1 MRLLL
6 IRHGEI
12 DFNRESRYCGITD
25 VPINRTGIAQ
35 ARQLKLLI
43 ANEKIDRIY
52 CSPLRRA
59 KETARIIFGQ
69 RPAPRCPS
77 GRRTCSE
84 GTESIRIEPALAE
97 INFGKLEC
105 LFVEEV
111 KEKFPCFYRQ
121 WLTNLEKAKPPGGES
136 VAQCRRRIWKF
147 IRVLISDKN
156 NHHKTIALVMH
167 GGPIKILITK
177 IFNLGA
183 NGFWLF
189 HPEPASVT
197 TIEYDRGRFC
207 LLTRNFCYQKDKPG
221 FGWRP

>member
-12 DFNRESRYCGITD
+12 NFNRESRYCGITD

-69 RPAPRCPS
+69 RPAHRQT
-77 GRRTCSE
+77 RR
-84 GTESIRIEPALAE
+84 IRIEPALAE

-105 LFVEEV
+105 LTVAEV
-111 KEKFPCFYRQ
+111 RKKFPYFYQQ
-121 WLTNLEKAKPPGGES
+121 WLTNLEEAKPPGGES
-136 VAQCRRRIWKF
+136 VAQCRKRIWQF
-147 IRVLISDKN
+147 ICSLIKGRD

-167 GGPIKILITK
+167 GGPIKILISK
-177 IFNLGA
+177 ILNLGP
-183 NGFWLF
+183 NGFWRF

-197 TIEYDRGRFC
+197 TIEYDSGRFC
-207 LLTRNFCYQKDKPG
+207 LVGRNFYYGKDKPG